1 MANICNNNIFIT
13 TKDTSNFSYLLEK
26 LDYDLESEIYYSTGE
41 DFEADFESKWTFPLN
56 KFKTIIENLPN
67 KNDKSLYLRAF
78 SFEHGNYY
86 HEYNIY
92 STEKGWEIL

>member
-26 LDYDLESEIYYSTGE
+26 LDYNLEGEIYCSTRE
-41 DFEADFESKWTFPLN
+41 DIEADFDSKWTFPLN
-56 KFKTIIENLPN
+56 KFKIIIENLPN